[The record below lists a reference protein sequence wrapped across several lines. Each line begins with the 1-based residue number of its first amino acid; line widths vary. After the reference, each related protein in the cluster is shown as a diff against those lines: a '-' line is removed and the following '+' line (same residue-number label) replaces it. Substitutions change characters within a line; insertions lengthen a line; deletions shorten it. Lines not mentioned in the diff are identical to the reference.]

1 MTFTRFPIPCRTVLA
16 GVTAALLSTTVACG
30 SDDGNDSADG
40 GDTTTFSY
48 GGVTVDIPT
57 DPQRVVCI
65 ETRLCPEFAE
75 ITGMNL
81 VATPE
86 ISAES
91 AKDNVVNDELPDSV
105 EKFEFNFNQPD
116 PEAAANMDPDMLMTV
131 AAWFDYYDSETQ
143 DKLEAIA
150 PVLRIS
156 GAPDKDADWLQP
168 LVDQAEQIG
177 KKAEA
182 EQSTPTTTP
191 QSTSSRRQW
200 MARDRPSPSS
210 PSRNDQLLS
219 SRMRTCRSRSS
230 RTWASP
236 CSLPPTTVRRTA
248 PCTCTAKRTS
258 TSCNADVILVQNPDE
273 CTVERCAVEEAPC
286 GHEREDP
293 AAAVQPPRRFLEG
306 RRELRRVRRR
316 AAGLI
321 SRNRAVSGRDTDC
334 LVRTGKGTNLCG
346 MTFTG
351 RARFPTAPTSQ
362 VPLLSPR
369 WSP

>member
-182 EQSTPTTTP
+182 EQSIADYNATIYRLAQTVNGGGQTVAVVSL
-191 QSTSSRRQW
+191 Q
-200 MARDRPSPSS
+200 D
-210 PSRNDQLLS
+210 DQFVLEDEDLPIEVLTDLGFTLL
-219 SRMRTCRSRSS
+219 
-230 RTWASP
+230 
-236 CSLPPTTVRRTA
+236 TA
-248 PCTCTAKRTS
+248 PDNREADGSLHMYSKE
-258 TSCNADVILVQNPDE
+258 NLNILQDADVIFVQNPDNALSND
-273 CTVERCAVEEAPC
+273 VLWKRLPAVANGKTPQLLYN
-286 GHEREDP
+286 H
-293 AAAVQPPRRFLEG
+293 
-306 RRELRRVRRR
+306 R
-316 AAGLI
+316 AGFSKVGANFAEYVAEQLG
-321 SRNRAVSGRDTDC
+321 
-334 LVRTGKGTNLCG
+334 
-346 MTFTG
+346 
-351 RARFPTAPTSQ
+351 
-362 VPLLSPR
+362 
-369 WSP
+369 